1 MGGRVPR
8 SARRGAPSFALL
20 LRREFFARLAR
31 EAADSGETHSVCAF
45 SLMNDNVTIFG
56 IWQSPSSVEKMS
68 NEKMKKRIFSPERPG
83 DGDDDDGAD

>member
-1 MGGRVPR
+1 
-8 SARRGAPSFALL
+8 
-20 LRREFFARLAR
+20 
-31 EAADSGETHSVCAF
+31 
-45 SLMNDNVTIFG
+45 MNDNVTIFG